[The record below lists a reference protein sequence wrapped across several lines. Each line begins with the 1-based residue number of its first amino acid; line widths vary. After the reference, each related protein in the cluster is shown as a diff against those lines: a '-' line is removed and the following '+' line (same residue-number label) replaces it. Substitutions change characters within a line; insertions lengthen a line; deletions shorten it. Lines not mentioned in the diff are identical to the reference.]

1 MLEIYLDNNA
11 TTPVLPQAIAA
22 SNLAMISHFGNPS
35 STHVNGLQAK
45 AQLDAARQR
54 ARRVLGAGAGQ
65 LIFTSGATEGI
76 QIAVLSALNEVRR
89 RSPSGAQARPKLLY
103 GATEHKA
110 VSESL
115 QHWNQLLGLDCEIMA
130 IPVDADGRHEL
141 DFLRIHASSAAL
153 VCTMAV
159 NNETGVISDLAG
171 IQQTLQACSSPAL
184 WLVDAVQALGKLE
197 LELAATRIDYAT
209 FSGHK
214 LYAPKGIGMLY
225 VREGAPFTPLMVG
238 GGQESALRSGT
249 ENMIGIAALNAVLE
263 LLENHDP
270 VFQSTPT
277 LFSFRDQLVAALT
290 QAFPDIVWNAPLN
303 LTVPTTLNFS
313 VPDLAS
319 KEMLDLFD
327 AAGIRVS
334 SGSACSSSASAPSY
348 VLRAMKID
356 DAYAA
361 SAVRLSFG
369 PAATQD
375 EIDTACS
382 RIIECGTA
390 LRRACLVPTDQP
402 DVWRQQGLLRLESQ
416 GACCWLVTDAASGC
430 CVIIDPLAELA
441 QRIKNHV
448 RGQNLRVLAI
458 LDTHGHA
465 DHVSAR
471 TALAAALA
479 DKLPQGAGNC
489 DSLGWPDTGTIGIT
503 LADGEQAQAISVGE
517 LTLARTALR
526 GHTAD
531 SVAYLA
537 GTAESGRMAAQ
548 AMRHAFTGDTV
559 LIGGLG
565 RTNFTSSSAEDMYAS
580 LRRLAVLIS
589 EQCVI
594 CPAHDYHAQFVTTLS
609 SERRFNPM
617 LSRVL
622 CAALPI
628 PAEVFAKEKE
638 LVDSALS
645 DHPAQVL
652 LCGVTGKDCGN
663 ADDVRDDIH
672 IRADLI
678 KDLSHDLPDTL
689 LIDVREM
696 YEHNFIDVEAYD
708 APVLNVPL
716 SRLAQHV
723 NDWLGNSEQ
732 PLIFFCRSGKRG
744 EAAAKCLRRL
754 GHTKAWSLAGNI

>member
-11 TTPVLPQAIAA
+11 TTPVLPQVIAA
-22 SNLAMISHFGNPS
+22 TNLAMISHFGNPS
-35 STHVNGLQAK
+35 SNHLNGLRAK

-54 ARRVLGAGAGQ
+54 AKRVLGAGTGQ

-89 RSPSGAQARPKLLY
+89 RGPSTAPAAPARPKLLY

-115 QHWNQLLGLDCEIMA
+115 QHWNQLLGLNCEIMA
-130 IPVDADGRHEL
+130 IPVDADGHHDL
-141 DFLRIHASSAAL
+141 DFLRAHAPSAAL

-171 IQQTLQACSSPAL
+171 IEQTLLACSSPAL
-184 WLVDAVQALGKLE
+184 WLVDAVQALGKLD
-197 LELAATRIDYAT
+197 LDLSATRIDYAT

-225 VREGAPFTPLMVG
+225 VRAEAPFTPLMVG

-249 ENMIGIAALNAVLE
+249 ENMTGIAALNAVLE

-270 VFQSTPT
+270 VFQNTAT

-290 QAFPDIVWNAPLN
+290 EAFPGIVLNAPLK

-313 VPDLAS
+313 VPGMAS

-334 SGSACSSSASAPSY
+334 SGSACSSGASAPSY
-348 VLRAMKID
+348 VLRAMQID

-369 PAATQD
+369 PAMVQD
-375 EIDTACS
+375 EIAAACA
-382 RIIECGTA
+382 RIIECGAA
-390 LRRACLVPTDQP
+390 LRRACLMPTDQP
-402 DVWRQQGLLRLESQ
+402 DVWRQEGLLRLESQ
-416 GACCWLVTDAASGC
+416 GACCWILTDANSN
-430 CVIIDPLAELA
+430 CVIIDPVAELA
-441 QRIKNHV
+441 PRIENHV

-471 TALAAALA
+471 AALLAALA
-479 DKLPQGAGNC
+479 DRLSANASRC
-489 DSLGWPDTGTIGIT
+489 DSLGWPEAGTIAIT
-503 LADGEQAQAISVGE
+503 LANGDQAEAIFIGQLS
-517 LTLARTALR
+517 LARTALR

-537 GTAESGRMAAQ
+537 GVLASGRMEAQ
-548 AMRHAFTGDTV
+548 ATRYAFTGDTV

-565 RTNFTSSSAEDMYAS
+565 RTNFPSSSAEGMYAS
-580 LRRLAVLIS
+580 LRKLAVLIDG
-589 EQCVI
+589 QCVI
-594 CPAHDYHAQFVTTLS
+594 CPAHDYQAQFVTTLNA
-609 SERRFNPM
+609 ERKFNPM
-617 LSRVL
+617 LAGVL
-622 CAALPI
+622 CPTGAI
-628 PAEVFAKEKE
+628 PAEVFIKDKAVLDAE
-638 LVDSALS
+638 LNDHLS
-645 DHPAQVL
+645 QMLV
-652 LCGVTGKDCGN
+652 CGVTGNYGSGVE
-663 ADDVRDDIH
+663 DVH
-672 IRADLI
+672 IQAELV

-689 LIDVREM
+689 LVDVREL
-696 YEHNFIDVEAYD
+696 YEHNFIDTQDFD

-716 SRLAQHV
+716 SRLAHHMH
-723 NDWLGNSEQ
+723 DWLGNSEQ

-754 GHTKAWSLAGNI
+754 GHTKAWSLAGNIA